1 MENTIVFWIIYLIG
15 AVATFCAIR
24 RKTPEEYRKIVSY
37 NVICALISIIFPV
50 SIGCYILVAYFEDQE
65 E

>member
-1 MENTIVFWIIYLIG
+1 MDYTIVFWIIYLIG

-24 RKTPEEYRKIVSY
+24 RKTPEEYRRLASY

-50 SIGCYILVAYFEDQE
+50 SIGCYILVAIFEDKE